1 MRALHQFVAGYAH
14 GDAISN
20 EARFI
25 RDIIRSWGLSSDIV
39 SEAKRILPELRKD
52 AVDLES
58 FAATCQPD
66 DGVLLH
72 LSIGSPVNEVFRELN
87 CRKAILY
94 HNVTPPKYYA
104 SIQPQTAQAL
114 RRGLEQVNQLAGCAE
129 VVMAD
134 SGFNAE
140 ELLKLGYGEVSV
152 LPLVLD
158 FDKLRKGVDSRLLKE
173 YEEGPNILFVGRMA
187 ANKCIEDLFSA
198 FYFYQKHICPE
209 ARFIHAG
216 SFAGT
221 ERYQA
226 LLFAYLRELGIDQVD
241 LLGAVRQDQL
251 NALYRSAD
259 LFLCMS
265 EHEGFCIP
273 VIEAMAM
280 DVPVLAYDAAAVPE
294 TMNGAGVLFDRKDF
308 ASIAEMMD
316 KLIQPGPM
324 REAVLQAQR
333 ARIQRYESRDLE
345 AELKSLLTP
354 LLASPQA

>member
-20 EARFI
+20 EARVL
-25 RDIIRSWGLSSDIV
+25 RDIFRGWGLASDIV
-39 SEAKRILPELRKD
+39 CEAKRILPELRQD
-52 AVDLES
+52 AVDLER
-58 FAATCQPD
+58 FAATCPPD

-72 LSIGSPVNEVFRELN
+72 LSIGSPVNDVFRELK

-94 HNVTPPKYYA
+94 HNVTPPNYYA
-104 SIQPQTAQAL
+104 SIQPQTANAL
-114 RRGLEQVNQLAGCAE
+114 RRGLEQVQHLAGCAE

-140 ELLKLGYGEVSV
+140 ELIQLGYGQVSV

-158 FDKLRKGVDSRLLKE
+158 FDKLRTGLDRSTRKQ
-173 YEEGPNILFVGRMA
+173 YEDGPNILFVGRMA
-187 ANKCIEDLFSA
+187 PNKCLEDLFSA
-198 FYFYQKHICPE
+198 FYFYQKFICPE

-226 LLFAYLRELGIDQVD
+226 LLLAHLRELGVDQVD
-241 LLGAVRQDQL
+241 LVGAVRQDQL
-251 NALYRSAD
+251 NALYRCAD

-273 VIEAMAM
+273 IIEAMAM
-280 DVPVLAYDAAAVPE
+280 DVPVLAYNCAAVPE
-294 TMNGAGVLFDRKDF
+294 TMDGAGVLFDRKDF
-308 ASIAEMMD
+308 ASVAEMMD
-316 KLIQPGPM
+316 KLIQPGPVRDGVLNSQ
-324 REAVLQAQR
+324 RERVK
-333 ARIQRYESRDLE
+333 RYEARHLE
-345 AELKSLLTP
+345 SELKTLLAP
-354 LLASPQA
+354 LLAT